1 MAKVRA
7 KQRGYYGKQIREP
20 GDVFEAKGKALWFE
34 PVGDADHVEE
44 AATEAPAAPP
54 ADPLEAL
61 TVKELRDMA
70 KDKGIPLGAEVKTKA
85 EVIAA
90 INAATQP
97 VRVTNE
103 VAELTGS
110 TQPDWVQG

>member
-7 KQRGYYGKQIREP
+7 NQRGYYGKQIREP
-20 GDVFEAKGKALWFE
+20 GDVFTAEGKASWFD
-34 PVGDADHVEE
+34 PVGGAVKEE
-44 AATEAPAAPP
+44 AAPANDAPP
-54 ADPLEAL
+54 STDPLEAL

-70 KDKGIPLGAEVKTKA
+70 KDKGIPLGADVKTKA

-97 VRVTNE
+97 VRVENE
-103 VAELTGS
+103 VAAITGS
-110 TQPDWVQG
+110 TQPDWVAG